1 MSSEQESIELNN
13 CIKCDTSN
21 HMTDCTAC
29 MKSAKCYK
37 SKSVKYSS
45 YIKFSTNIDRCKN
58 LINCKNCCKS
68 SSLKNCTN
76 CYNCENCENCKY
88 CYNCKNL
95 KNCIGCCGISDKT
108 NYLDN
113 EFSQKELIVNY
124 NKKNIQNNKYYK
136 ENIENT

>member
-1 MSSEQESIELNN
+1 MFFLFEEKVYMSQNNQKDIDVELNN

-21 HMTDCTAC
+21 HMTDCTSC

-76 CYNCENCENCKY
+76 CYNCENCENC
-88 CYNCKNL
+88 
-95 KNCIGCCGISDKT
+95 
-108 NYLDN
+108 
-113 EFSQKELIVNY
+113 
-124 NKKNIQNNKYYK
+124 
-136 ENIENT
+136 